1 MTWTLTVNESG
12 AKLKNAVVTDVLG
25 DNLMLDAASVKLDD
39 QDIGTNS
46 AQKPYYIVEDNT
58 LKFYLEDIDG
68 SGSLHFHKCAGSDQF
83 SEKPGKPDVGQRR
96 VGSCRPRGRIGF
108 GRGDKCEH
116 RVYCQICRQ
125 L

>member
-58 LKFYLEDIDG
+58 LKFYLGDIDG
-68 SGSLHFHKCAGSDQF
+68 KRVITF
-83 SEKPGKPDVGQRR
+83 STNVQGLISSVKT
-96 VGSCRPRGRIGF
+96 
-108 GRGDKCEH
+108 
-116 RVYCQICRQ
+116 RQ
-125 L
+125 T